1 MSTELLSQHAPGAPV
16 VFGERGER
24 TCAQLLALA
33 DGIRREMRGLHEGQR
48 VVVVC
53 RDRYFFL
60 ASMLACLAAGRPML
74 LPDSATPGV
83 LESLRQRHP
92 VGAVLSDGDEPG
104 AIDVRALERLEAESR
119 TPFTSALALDDV
131 AFVAFTSGSTGE
143 PTPHEKTLGQLVYEA
158 ASHVRAFGLGGA
170 RFVSAVPAQHIYG
183 LLFTIM
189 APLLGGGSVV
199 RETALFPA
207 ALAELITRHRAAVLV
222 AVPAHLSGLAQLPG
236 PLPESLT
243 RIFSSAGPL
252 PPATAAELRAKGT
265 EVSEILGSTETGGIA
280 HRSADGA
287 PFTPLPGVDVS
298 TDEEG
303 VLHVSAPWLAPA
315 ALAPGTRAAARARTV
330 RTADRVELVPGGFR
344 HLGRADTVV
353 KVGGRRVDLQDVEAQ
368 LGRVPG
374 VTAVRVLPVDGGPLR
389 GMALWAVV
397 AGEGVGPDALKQA
410 LATRFAPVTWPRRF
424 RFVSELPRS
433 ATGKVRH
440 ADLLA
445 LFERTESSPPEAP

>member
-1 MSTELLSQHAPGAPV
+1 MSTELLSQHAPRAPV

-24 TCAQLLALA
+24 SCAQLLAFAESIKAELC
-33 DGIRREMRGLHEGQR
+33 DLREGQR

-53 RDRYFFL
+53 HDRYFFV
-60 ASMLACLAAGRPML
+60 AAMLACLAAGRPML
-74 LPDSATPGV
+74 LPDSATPGL

-92 VGAVLSDGDEPG
+92 VGAVLSDGDDAG
-104 AIDVRALERLEAESR
+104 AIDVRALERPEAESR
-119 TPFTSALALDDV
+119 APFASALGLDDV

-158 ASHVRAFGLGGA
+158 ASHVRAFDLGGA

-183 LLFTIM
+183 LLFTVL

-207 ALAELITRHRAAVLV
+207 ALAELITRHRADVLV
-222 AVPAHLSGLAQLPG
+222 AVPAHLSGFAQLPG
-236 PLPESLT
+236 PLPASLT

-265 EVSEILGSTETGGIA
+265 AVSEILGSTETGGIA

-287 PFTPLPGVDVS
+287 PFTPLVGVEVS
-298 TDEEG
+298 TDDEG
-303 VLHVSAPWLAPA
+303 VLHVAAPWLAPT
-315 ALAPGTRAAARARTV
+315 APGPAAAARARTV

-397 AGEGVGPDALKQA
+397 AGEGVGQEALKQA

-433 ATGKVRH
+433 ATGKVRR

-445 LFERTESSPPEAP
+445 LFERTESSPPDGP